1 VKQGQVGVGALL
13 LSLNPTLTLVA
24 NSEFGFKCLQSPC
37 SEDGILR
44 VLTRNPQ
51 STGSKCTRNEFA
63 TSVNFAVTGGNRYP
77 ARCCSLLLSNC
88 RVDTAGWAT
97 ILSEQKSRM
106 QQEALTVHFFVLE
119 ERERSVNH
127 ILWMAVWRIML
138 TVWDST
144 RKQIWHGGVVLL
156 RSRSPAA

>member
-1 VKQGQVGVGALL
+1 MKQGQVGVGALL

-63 TSVNFAVTGGNRYP
+63 TSVDFAVNRGNLYP
-77 ARCCSLLLSNC
+77 ARCCCLLLSNC
-88 RVDTAGWAT
+88 RVADHPLGTTPSGSVRLHTEERRDQVAIPA
-97 ILSEQKSRM
+97 IQDRE
-106 QQEALTVHFFVLE
+106 FVLGE
-119 ERERSVNH
+119 STRRKTKLRSV
-127 ILWMAVWRIML
+127 IA
-138 TVWDST
+138 
-144 RKQIWHGGVVLL
+144 
-156 RSRSPAA
+156 